1 MINYTELLLKAKEL
15 NDVFTSQV
23 PYPHIII
30 DNFISD
36 ESILDEVL
44 KTFPSKNDIDFYKYD
59 NQLEKKLAMD
69 QLHLLPTNIQTLLR
83 EFNSPNFLNFLEVL
97 TGIDSLIPDPYY
109 RGGGIHCIETGG
121 KLDVHI
127 DFNIHPKL
135 KIHRRLNVILYLNK
149 DWKEEYNGDFQV
161 WEGHKENDKH
171 VLTKLHNI
179 VFATSEKSYHGH
191 PEPLNTPND
200 INRKSLA
207 LYYYTV
213 DRPENEIVDK
223 HSTTF
228 IKRPDEDDTLD
239 DMRNKRNIGRF

>member
-135 KIHRRLNVILYLNK
+135 KIHRRLNV
-149 DWKEEYNGDFQV
+149 
-161 WEGHKENDKH
+161 
-171 VLTKLHNI
+171 TKLHNKI
-179 VFATSEKSYHGH
+179 YPIFNRLVVFATSEKSYHGH

>member
-1 MINYTELLLKAKEL
+1 MIINLK
-15 NDVFTSQV
+15 
-23 PYPHIII
+23 
-30 DNFISD
+30 
-36 ESILDEVL
+36 
-44 KTFPSKNDIDFYKYD
+44 
-59 NQLEKKLAMD
+59 KKLAMD